1 MTQFSRFF
9 KKLAGGWGKIGIVIP
24 ILAVFLMSQNT
35 AAYTGSVEAD
45 RIILSRP
52 SGNLYI
58 TNWNGNKKRSDY
70 YSIAAGT
77 DGSINQFAARKL
89 NQSWTS
95 DPYQTL
101 QIQFDMFVEAPVD
114 ANPILG
120 CPKRAADSVIYVQ
133 SCDIEKN
140 SYVSGSNVYVTAT
153 YTIKVLYARN
163 YSAST
168 DFEVFLNGSF
178 LSYDS
183 SKSIKYAFSQP
194 VLTAFVD
201 INDRLYQALV
211 DSNGETTQAVDDLKS
226 SVDAQNQ
233 LENNA
238 VNDIQ
243 TQSGS
248 GFGDISSPV
257 TTNLIGVLSSFLSS
271 LSSITPSTTCDLD
284 LPFPAFAGGNWHVN
298 PCQLPSQAV
307 SVINII
313 SSIIAIFFFIP
324 LVTLLLK
331 MIYNEIRSFQ
341 S

>member
-1 MTQFSRFF
+1 MSR
-9 KKLAGGWGKIGIVIP
+9 GWLGKIGIVIIP
-24 ILAVFLMSQNT
+24 IFAVFLMSQNT

-45 RIILSRP
+45 RILISRP
-52 SGNLYI
+52 TGALYI
-58 TNWNGNKKRSDY
+58 TNWNGNKRRSDY

-77 DGSINQFAARKL
+77 DGSIYQFAARKL
-89 NQSWTS
+89 NQSWTA

-114 ANPILG
+114 ANPVLG

-153 YTIKVLYARN
+153 YTVKVLYARN

-168 DFEVFLNGSF
+168 DFEVYLNGSF

-233 LENNA
+233 LENDA
-238 VNDIQ
+238 VSDIGSQ
-243 TQSGS
+243 NGTEFGNISNQQS
-248 GFGDISSPV
+248 
-257 TTNLIGVLSSFLSS
+257 TNLIGVLSSFLST
-271 LSSITPSTTCDLD
+271 ITAWQPTNCNIS
-284 LPFPAFAGGNWHVN
+284 LPFPNYVGGTQSFNLCTV
-298 PCQLPSQAV
+298 PSEATNLIQ
-307 SVINII
+307 IG
-313 SSIIAIFFFIP
+313 SS
-324 LVTLLLK
+324 LLLITFYLPLALYLLRL
-331 MIYNEIRSFQ
+331 IYGEIRGFSG
-341 S
+341 